1 MALATTAGPQLTAAL
16 KPQLTL
22 LVDDMRERLNA
33 DADKLEAW
41 KATHRTAQDEQRTA
55 TSWTE
60 WSEDQ
65 LTQAAVG
72 WLLTSVFV
80 RFCEDN
86 LLLGETAVWIAGP
99 TPLLRQR
106 AVDAE
111 NAFYREHQDCSYRE
125 WLEQSF
131 DALRRNPATQAL
143 VDDHAALNI
152 IAPSSD
158 AVLQLLEFWR
168 QPDDSG
174 GLVWSFQDDS
184 LSTRFLGDLY
194 QDLSDFAKKKYALL
208 QTPEFVEEFI
218 LDQTLEPALKD
229 RPLEGFKIIDPTC
242 GSGHFLLGAFARL
255 VERWHRHAPGIELRT
270 RVNHALS
277 SIYGVDLNPFAV
289 AIAKFRLIVAAMKAC
304 EEASLVHSPRFTLNL
319 AAGDSLLHGPEID
332 GSDTID
338 YTDRRLDKDAA
349 ASNFSYSTED
359 AALLRKFLTPGR
371 YDVVVGN
378 PPYITVNDKALN
390 KRYRDRYPY
399 CKGQYVLTVPFMERF
414 FQLAR
419 QNEWQGLDV
428 KAERAGWVGQI
439 TSNSFMKR
447 RFGVPLIEEFLS
459 NRDLRIVADTSGA
472 YIPGHG
478 TPTVILVG
486 RNKTAS
492 QNGTVRAVL
501 GIQGEPGAPDNPAK
515 GKVWSSIVEHIDS
528 PGYEDQWISVTDLQH
543 ARLRNHPW
551 SLSGGGATELSAA
564 LNRGRETSLGHH
576 AKRIGFFGDS
586 HADEAF
592 FVPLQHVPHIGGYSD
607 YVRLA
612 TRGDGVRDW
621 VAAFDEAAIIPYDS
635 GRQLAD
641 QRALGTKVIKEL
653 WPSRTVLGNRSTF
666 GGGTYFSENRSW
678 IEWHQLPK
686 DLARLSITFAEVAT
700 NNHFVLDHGGKV
712 FNRTAPVIKLREDA
726 TEDDHLRL
734 LGILNSSTACFWLKQ
749 NCFNKGN
756 GGIGGGI
763 GDEAWEPR
771 YQFNGTTLQ
780 DFPLPAS
787 DALHR
792 TRTIESLA
800 RQITA
805 VSPAAAIAA
814 NGPSATNLF
823 TAHRDYVRIRA
834 AMITEQDEL
843 DWEVYRLYG
852 LIEDDLT
859 LPVGQAPG
867 IALGERAFEIAL
879 ARKIAAGEAETE
891 WFSRHGS
898 TPITEIP
905 AHWPTEYRTLVE
917 KRLAAIESNP
927 FIRLLERPE
936 YKRRWAGESWDTKL
950 QRALKNWLLDKLE
963 DPSLWFSLQGT
974 PLPRSVGEL
983 AGHVEKNP
991 EFIEALDMWAGQKD
1005 APVTATL
1012 VKLLADEAVPYLS
1025 ALRYKESGLRKRAEW
1040 EQVWEMQREEDQG
1053 LREATDIPVPPKYTS
1068 ADFLKPSY
1076 WSHRGKLD
1084 VPKERFIAYPDAGR
1098 ATDPTPLLGWAGWD
1112 HAQQGLALATIYAWR
1127 ESEGTPLASLVPVVA
1142 GIAEVLPWVKQWH
1155 SGVDPNLN
1163 VDLAEYLSL
1172 QLDDKARA
1180 VGVPVQDLK
1189 AWRPEKK
1196 TRGRKATTRKAG
1208 Q

>member
-22 LVDDMRERLNA
+22 LVDDMRERLNS
-33 DADKLEAW
+33 DASKLEAW
-41 KATHRTAQDEQRTA
+41 KATHRLAQEERRTA
-55 TSWTE
+55 TSWTD

-125 WLEQSF
+125 WLEESF

-143 VDDHAALNI
+143 VDNHAALNI

-158 AVLQLLEFWR
+158 AVQRLLEFWR
-168 QPDDSG
+168 QTDDSG
-174 GLVWSFQDDS
+174 ELVWSFRDDS

-270 RVNHALS
+270 RVDNALS

-304 EEASLVHSPRFTLNL
+304 EENSLIHVPKFTLNL
-319 AAGDSLLHGPEID
+319 ATGDSLLHGTEQGGKTPLD
-332 GSDTID
+332 FGDTAF
-338 YTDRRLDKDAA
+338 DKDAI
-349 ASNFSYSTED
+349 ASGFTYSTED
-359 AALLRKFLTPGR
+359 ARVLRQVLAPGQ
-371 YDVVVGN
+371 YDAVVGN
-378 PPYITVNDKALN
+378 PPYITMSDKALN
-390 KRYRDRYPY
+390 ARYREIYHY
-399 CKGQYVLTVPFMERF
+399 CKGTYALTVPFMERF
-414 FQLAR
+414 FDLAKPG
-419 QNEWQGLDV
+419 Q
-428 KAERAGWVGQI
+428 RAGWIGQI

-447 RFGVPLIEEFLS
+447 EFGVPLIEQYLS
-459 NRDLRIVADTSGA
+459 LKDLRLVADTSGA

-478 TPTVILVG
+478 TPTVILVA
-486 RNKTAS
+486 RNESKAQDS
-492 QNGTVRAVL
+492 VRAVL
-501 GIQGEPGAPDNPAK
+501 GIQGEPGAPSTPSE
-515 GKVWSSIVEHIDS
+515 GKVWQSIVQHVS
-528 PGYEDQWISVTDLQH
+528 QPGYEDQWISVVDLSRDSL
-543 ARLRNHPW
+543 AGHPW
-551 SLSGGGATELSAA
+551 SLSGGGAVELSRALDSAMECTLGDLVDAVGFGAVTREDSAYMVGSGCLRRAGVAA
-564 LNRGRETSLGHH
+564 HQQIPLV
-576 AKRIGFFGDS
+576 AGD
-586 HADEAF
+586 E
-592 FVPLQHVPHIGGYSD
+592 
-607 YVRLA
+607 
-612 TRGDGVRDW
+612 VRDW
-621 VAAFDEAAIIPYDS
+621 N
-635 GRQLAD
+635 LANP
-641 QRALGTKVIKEL
+641 LVSL
-653 WPSRTVLGNRSTF
+653 WPYEQKTLEATNEAPVLNFLWPYRRIL
-666 GGGTYFSENRSW
+666 SERAAYGQSQ
-678 IEWHQLPK
+678 I
-686 DLARLSITFAEVAT
+686 DRGLAWSEYSMFFKGRFRVPLSITFAFVAT
-700 NNHFVLDHGGKV
+700 HNHFVLDRGGKV
-712 FNRTAPVIKLREDA
+712 FNRTAPVIKLPEGA
-726 TEDDHLRL
+726 SEDDHLRL

-749 NCFNKGN
+749 NSHNKGE
-756 GGIGGGI
+756 GGGARVDA
-763 GDEAWEPR
+763 GYAAMGSELWKNTYE
-771 YQFNGTTLQ
+771 FTGTTLK
-780 DFPLPAS
+780 DFPLVK
-787 DALHR
+787 DAPLER
-792 TRTIESLA
+792 ARFIDELSQQMTRLD
-800 RQITA
+800 
-805 VSPAAAIAA
+805 
-814 NGPSATNLF
+814 PSAALEVGGAIRSTIR
-823 TAHRDYVRIRA
+823 TAHSDRA
-834 AMITEQDEL
+834 QTRAWMIAEQDEL
-843 DWEVYRLYG
+843 DWEVYHLYG
-852 LIEDDLT
+852 LIDDNLT
-859 LPVGQAPG
+859 LPVGQAPS
-867 IALGERAFEIAL
+867 IAVGERAFEIAL
-879 ARKIAAGEAETE
+879 ARKMAAGEAKPE

-905 AHWPTEYRTLVE
+905 AHWPTEYRGLVE

-936 YKRRWAGESWDTKL
+936 YKRRWAGEAWDTKL

-963 DPSLWFSLQGT
+963 DPTLWYTPQGT

-1012 VKLLADEAVPYLS
+1012 VKLLADEAVPYLA

-1053 LREATDIPVPPKYTS
+1053 LRKATDIPVPPKYTS
-1068 ADFLKPSY
+1068 ADFLKSSY

-1098 ATDPTPLLGWAGWD
+1098 ATDPTPLLGWAGWN

-1155 SGVDPNLN
+1155 SGVDPNLG

-1180 VGVPVQDLK
+1180 VGVPVQDLS

-1196 TRGRKATTRKAG
+1196 TRGRKVTTRKAG
-1208 Q
+1208 L